1 MKLEDFCSFT
11 GQLFEGTNK
20 ANAIKLRLPADACH
34 SVKETLV
41 NGADKRS
48 KSVIPNLYRILLG
61 MNGLS
66 NRKVSTASSAT
77 MGYAEVKNDDGT
89 MQVALCDVSNP
100 KDVQFA
106 AASVSVMGAWEA
118 YEGHRGTALLA
129 AWIAWAYNQD
139 TELKD
144 NIDALS
150 SGLIED
156 PNDSRWDDAAGSNVI
171 VRLAVISS
179 NIYYSFQGKE
189 YELTTRILE
198 RLRPERIK
206 VLKLNKGANSTELFN
221 TTPVTAAPVM
231 GQYNLNPA
239 RVLTAEEKA
248 LIPQIGKNFKW
259 EQWHLTVAQDI
270 RDSQMFDEPY
280 SVIML
285 GGPSGTGKS
294 QGAAAIAYL
303 LGRPRV
309 IFTCDPDT
317 DEFKLV
323 GSTMPVTGTEKKE
336 TEHSDIPEFDDVEFD
351 FEATYQ
357 KLFGKEPPKKD
368 LDAEKL
374 DCFKEINSRMLARN
388 ASKERDFH
396 FVKSEIVKAL
406 ENGWV
411 VEVQE
416 PTVIKRS
423 SVLVALNALLDNDV
437 NSAMITLPTG
447 ETIRRHKEA
456 VVIYTTNNDYAG
468 CQAIQQSV
476 LSRIDSIREID
487 TPSIEVLCERTVG
500 NTGWVDKK
508 ALETMAKV
516 VHGLSRYCHDK
527 DITDG
532 VCGTRELQSWAKK
545 ALMLQ
550 LRAKGI
556 IEKEMPVEF
565 IIQAAFSTILSH
577 VSQVDED
584 REDCI
589 TAEFKKVYG
598 DSPVKAAREAYAM
611 GFC

>member
-1 MKLEDFCSFT
+1 MKLDDFCSFT
-11 GQLFEGTNK
+11 GTLFDGTTK
-20 ANAIKLRLPADACH
+20 ADQHKLRVPAGECRT
-34 SVKETLV
+34 KWETFV
-41 NGADKRS
+41 SGASSRAKA
-48 KSVIPNLYRILLG
+48 VIPFLYRLLLA
-61 MNGLS
+61 MNGMGT
-66 NRKVSTASSAT
+66 RKISTAYSAT

-89 MQVALCDVSNP
+89 MQVALCDVSS
-100 KDVQFA
+100 KADVSFA
-106 AASVSVMGAWEA
+106 AASVSVMGTWEE
-118 YEGHRGTALLA
+118 YEGHQGTALLA
-129 AWIAWAYNQD
+129 AWLAWAYQND
-139 TELKD
+139 SELKD
-144 NIDALS
+144 AIDEIRPM
-150 SGLIED
+150 LIED
-156 PNDSRWDDAAGSNVI
+156 PNDSKWDDAAGHDVI
-171 VRLAVISS
+171 VNLALISS
-179 NIYYSFQGKE
+179 NVYYSFKGE
-189 YELTTRILE
+189 YGLTSKQLE
-198 RLRPERIK
+198 RLRPERVK
-206 VLKLNKGANSTELFN
+206 VLKLQKGANDTELFN
-221 TTPVTAAPVM
+221 PKPVSKVPVM

-239 RVLTAEEKA
+239 RTLTAEEKA

-259 EQWHLTVAQDI
+259 EQWHMTVAQDI
-270 RDSQMFDEPY
+270 RDSQMFSEPY

-323 GSTMPVTGTEKKE
+323 GSTMPNTG
-336 TEHSDIPEFDDVEFD
+336 DADYGDLPEFDDVEFD
-351 FEATYQ
+351 FEATYE
-357 KLFGKEPPKKD
+357 KLFGKMPPKKD
-368 LDAEKL
+368 IDAEKM
-374 DCFKEINSRMLARN
+374 DCFKEIHNRKMAR
-388 ASKERDFH
+388 KETDFH

-406 ENGWV
+406 EYGWV

-447 ETIRRHKEA
+447 ETIKRHKEA

-476 LSRIDSIREID
+476 LSRIDSIREIG
-487 TPSIEVLCERTVG
+487 TPSVDVLCERTIG
-500 NTGWVDKK
+500 NTGWKDKK
-508 ALETMAKV
+508 ALKTMAKV
-516 VHGLSRYCHDK
+516 VHGMNRYCHDK

-550 LRAKGI
+550 LREKGT
-556 IEKEMPVEF
+556 IEKEMPVDF
-565 IIQAAFSTILSH
+565 IIMAAFSTILSH

-598 DSPVKAAREAYAM
+598 DSPVNTAREAYAL

>member
-20 ANAIKLRLPADACH
+20 ANEIKLRLPAGTCH
-34 SVKETLV
+34 SAKETLV
-41 NGADKRS
+41 SGAEKRS
-48 KSVIPNLYRILLG
+48 KSIIPNLYRIFLG
-61 MNGLS
+61 MNGMGK
-66 NRKVSTASSAT
+66 RKVSTASSAT

-139 TELKD
+139 QELRD
-144 NIDALS
+144 NIDYISAN
-150 SGLIED
+150 LIED
-156 PNDSRWDDAAGSNVI
+156 PNDSKWDDAAGSNII
-171 VRLAVISS
+171 VKLAIVSS

-189 YELTTRILE
+189 YELTTKNLD

-221 TTPVTAAPVM
+221 AAPVTATPVM
-231 GQYNLNPA
+231 GQFNLNPA
-239 RVLTAEEKA
+239 RVLSAEEKA
-248 LIPQIGKNFKW
+248 LIPQIGSHFKW

-270 RDSQMFDEPY
+270 RDSQMFNEPY

-323 GSTMPVTGTEKKE
+323 GSTMPVTGNEKVDFG
-336 TEHSDIPEFDDVEFD
+336 DIPEFDDVEFD

-374 DCFKEINSRMLARN
+374 DCFKEINFRMMAT
-388 ASKERDFH
+388 KKDRDFH
-396 FVKSEIVKAL
+396 FVKSEIIKAL

-416 PTVIKRS
+416 PTVIKRA

-447 ETIRRHKEA
+447 ETIKRHKEA

-487 TPSIEVLCERTVG
+487 TPSIEVLCDRTVN
-500 NTGWVDKK
+500 NTGWKDKK

-516 VHGLSRYCHDK
+516 VHGMNRYCHEK

-556 IEKEMPVEF
+556 IEKEMPVEY